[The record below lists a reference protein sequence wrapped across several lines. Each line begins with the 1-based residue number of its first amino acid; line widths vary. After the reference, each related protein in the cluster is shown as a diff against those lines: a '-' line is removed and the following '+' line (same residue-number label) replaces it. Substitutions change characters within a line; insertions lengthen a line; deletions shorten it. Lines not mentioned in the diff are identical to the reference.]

1 MCDGPNRIWQ
11 FLLYRVPGSKFGPA
25 HVLAA
30 GGWGRKWSQKTGGW
44 CGPENLRPQAGPQTF
59 GAPPRRPPAASRSL
73 PVSIY
78 SSARVPRT
86 PAHIPRTPAA
96 AANAFAVA
104 SRSSARPTRP
114 QGPGERGWHGCRG
127 GRRRWDGRRPEAPHV
142 RRRVSPLSF
151 PDSFLPLLLAPPPRS
166 ACPPPVPVT
175 RIDICSISLA
185 PGGGAFVRGCTAAC
199 SAGSRGDRNAG
210 TVWVTEAVQYDWLCA
225 SDILYHVLVSPSH
238 LFDALFRPILVL
250 WG

>member
-1 MCDGPNRIWQ
+1 MVSENRWLMRTGESPPAGRPTDIW
-11 FLLYRVPGSKFGPA
+11 GPA
-25 HVLAA
+25 TPSAS
-30 GGWGRKWSQKTGGW
+30 RQ
-44 CGPENLRPQAGPQTF
+44 
-59 GAPPRRPPAASRSL
+59 PPAASQSL

-78 SSARVPRT
+78 SSARAPPHACTHSAHT
-86 PAHIPRTPAA
+86 PA

-114 QGPGERGWHGCRG
+114 LGPGERGRHGCRS
-127 GRRRWDGRRPEAPHV
+127 GRRRWYGRRPEAPHV

-151 PDSFLPLLLAPPPRS
+151 PDSFSFLQLIFAPPPRS

-175 RIDICSISLA
+175 RIDICSIFLA

-210 TVWVTEAVQYDWLCA
+210 TVWVTEAVQYD
-225 SDILYHVLVSPSH
+225 
-238 LFDALFRPILVL
+238 
-250 WG
+250 

>member
-1 MCDGPNRIWQ
+1 MIIPVLPCAGLVRHMFWPREDEQGNGLTKPVADADRRISALRQAHRHLGPRHAVRQ
-11 FLLYRVPGSKFGPA
+11 
-25 HVLAA
+25 
-30 GGWGRKWSQKTGGW
+30 
-44 CGPENLRPQAGPQTF
+44 
-59 GAPPRRPPAASRSL
+59 PPAASRSL

-78 SSARVPRT
+78 SSARVRVPRT
-86 PAHIPRTPAA
+86 PAHIPRTPAE

-114 QGPGERGWHGCRG
+114 LGPGERGRHGCRS

-142 RRRVSPLSF
+142 RRRVSPLSL

-175 RIDICSISLA
+175 RIDICSIFLA

-210 TVWVTEAVQYDWLCA
+210 TVWVTEAV
-225 SDILYHVLVSPSH
+225 
-238 LFDALFRPILVL
+238 
-250 WG
+250 

>member
-1 MCDGPNRIWQ
+1 MVSENRWLMRTGESPPAGRPTDIWGPAVRQPPANP
-11 FLLYRVPGSKFGPA
+11 FLFLFIHPPGSPHACTHSAHTRGSRKRLRRRVP
-25 HVLAA
+25 L
-30 GGWGRKWSQKTGGW
+30 
-44 CGPENLRPQAGPQTF
+44 LRPPDA
-59 GAPPRRPPAASRSL
+59 
-73 PVSIY
+73 
-78 SSARVPRT
+78 T
-86 PAHIPRTPAA
+86 P
-96 AANAFAVA
+96 
-104 SRSSARPTRP
+104 
-114 QGPGERGWHGCRG
+114 GPGERGRHGCRG

-210 TVWVTEAVQYDWLCA
+210 TVWVTEAVQYD
-225 SDILYHVLVSPSH
+225 
-238 LFDALFRPILVL
+238 
-250 WG
+250 